1 MHGTENFSILQLQ
14 TIIYL
19 PSVLVSA
26 IIAETKKSEDPTHQK
41 VKINLNSPAEKHNIM
56 TLNRLKHK
64 KKSML
69 KNLID
74 LPLIFLID
82 NSAISAAYLYRT
94 SHMIIIHTIK
104 NRL

>member
-1 MHGTENFSILQLQ
+1 MERKIFQSFNYKPSF
-14 TIIYL
+14 IYHLCSSL
-19 PSVLVSA
+19 PS
-26 IIAETKKSEDPTHQK
+26 IAETKKSEDLTHQK
-41 VKINLNSPAEKHNIM
+41 VKINLNFLAEKHNIM
-56 TLNRLKHK
+56 TLKRLKHK

-69 KNLID
+69 KNLIV

-82 NSAISAAYLYRT
+82 NSAISAVYLYRT